1 MIEVLYRLT
10 TIAVGPGFW
19 CEFSV
24 TADRSPVLRW
34 VVRRSVLKLAGILKL
49 TRVTTG
55 FGAVANLWFV
65 ILWTRSNPKEHGHET
80 LSDVNL
86 FLLLGGGLLTGI
98 GLYAFGA
105 TINDLLDVHRDR
117 AMNPARPIIAG
128 STSIE
133 LAVCSVAGSLMIA
146 VLGST
151 VFGTA
156 AILATLV
163 LALAVLMFNALGRF
177 VPGIGMVLL
186 SVIYAGHMLLPNMSM
201 RFLVP
206 AWVILTHAIVVTGL
220 AHHLGRKSPPI
231 SRRAGVFAVV
241 GWVFCSL
248 ILLALMWTRRED
260 AQLWPSFVPIS
271 VVLYPVI
278 LAVLF
283 AGLVIRRTRS
293 IGTGP
298 RLGEKIAR
306 YGAMWPALYA
316 TGWLLG
322 TGLWHAAWWML
333 GLTAVG
339 FLVMSVLREVYALA
353 EHPAGYRR
361 S

>member
-1 MIEVLYRLT
+1 M
-10 TIAVGPGFW
+10 
-19 CEFSV
+19 
-24 TADRSPVLRW
+24 
-34 VVRRSVLKLAGILKL
+34 VRRSILKLAGVLKL
-49 TRVTTG
+49 TRITTG

-65 ILWTRSNPKEHGHET
+65 ILWTRSNPGEDGHASLTEK
-80 LSDVNL
+80 NL

-133 LAVCSVAGSLMIA
+133 LAVCSVAGALMIA

-156 AILATLV
+156 AVLATLV
-163 LALAVLMFNALGRF
+163 LAMAVLMFNALGRF

-206 AWVILTHAIVVTGL
+206 AWLIMTHAIVVTGL

-231 SRRAGVFAVV
+231 SRRAAVFAVI
-241 GWVFCSL
+241 GWVVCSL
-248 ILLALMWTRRED
+248 MLLALMWTRREEGM
-260 AQLWPSFVPIS
+260 LWPSFVPVS
-271 VVLYPVI
+271 AVLYPAG

-283 AGLVIRRTRS
+283 AVLVARRSRS

-316 TGWLLG
+316 TGWLVG
-322 TGLWHAAWWML
+322 TGLWSAAWWML

-339 FLVMSVLREVYALA
+339 FIVMSVLREIYALA

-361 S
+361 V

>member
-10 TIAVGPGFW
+10 TMAVGPGFW
-19 CEFSV
+19 CEFWD
-24 TADRSPVLRW
+24 TGDRSPVLRW
-34 VVRRSVLKLAGILKL
+34 VVRRSVLKLAGVLKL

-65 ILWTRSNPKEHGHET
+65 ILWTRSIPAEHGHEA
-80 LSDVNL
+80 LRAGNL
-86 FLLLGGGLLTGI
+86 FVLLGGGLLTGI

-133 LAVCSVAGSLMIA
+133 LAVCSVAGALMLA

-151 VFGTA
+151 VFGTVA
-156 AILATLV
+156 VLATLA

-177 VPGIGMVLL
+177 VPGIGMLLL
-186 SVIYAGHMLLPNMSM
+186 SVIYAGHMLLPNMSV
-201 RFLVP
+201 RFLIP
-206 AWVILTHAIVVTGL
+206 AWLIMTHAIVVTGL

-231 SRRAGVFAVV
+231 SRRAAVFAAG
-241 GWVFCSL
+241 GWALSSV
-248 ILLALMWTRRED
+248 LLLLLMWTRRGD
-260 AQLWPSFVPIS
+260 DGFWPAFVPPTA
-271 VVLYPVI
+271 VLYP
-278 LAVLF
+278 LGLAALFAVLV
-283 AGLVIRRTRS
+283 ARKSRS

-306 YGAMWPALYA
+306 YGAMWPSLYA
-316 TGWLLG
+316 TGWLVG
-322 TGLWHAAWWML
+322 SGLWKAAWWML
-333 GLTAVG
+333 GLSAVG
-339 FLVMSVLREVYALA
+339 FIVMSVLREVYAMA

>member
-1 MIEVLYRLT
+1 M
-10 TIAVGPGFW
+10 
-19 CEFSV
+19 
-24 TADRSPVLRW
+24 
-34 VVRRSVLKLAGILKL
+34 VRRSILKLAGVLKL

-65 ILWTRSNPKEHGHET
+65 ILWTRSNPAEHGHAA
-80 LSDVNL
+80 LSERSL

-117 AMNPARPIIAG
+117 AMNPSRPIIAG

-133 LAVCSVAGSLMIA
+133 LAVCSVAGALMVA

-156 AILATLV
+156 AILATLL
-163 LALAVLMFNALGRF
+163 LAFAVLMFNALGRF

-186 SVIYAGHMLLPNMSM
+186 SVIYAGHMLLPNMSVQ
-201 RFLVP
+201 FLVP
-206 AWVILTHAIVVTGL
+206 AWMIMTHAIVVTGL

-231 SRRAGVFAVV
+231 SRRAGVFAVA
-241 GWVFCSL
+241 GWATCSL
-248 ILLALMWTRRED
+248 MLLALMWSRRGEG
-260 AQLWPSFVPIS
+260 AIWPEFVPATAP
-271 VVLYPVI
+271 LYPLGLV
-278 LAVLF
+278 ALF
-283 AGLVIRRTRS
+283 AMLVMRRSRS

-316 TGWLLG
+316 TGWLAG
-322 TGLWHAAWWML
+322 TGLWHAVWWML

-339 FLVMSVLREVYALA
+339 FLVMSVLREVYAMA